1 MFSRDDILE
10 KPAKKDRN
18 RLVFTIVPE
27 YTDIYANPYSSGKV
41 LAIFFH
47 VRWGWRE
54 HCKMQKISSKDLPET
69 PSLSASHLLWKS
81 KNFPWICVKRF
92 NRFHVKCRFSSFFFF
107 CIGAL
112 QLQTTSGVTKKVW
125 IPWATDVYVLDNE
138 DSGGV
143 EESSSSASRSIFGCN
158 NSCF

>member
-92 NRFHVKCRFSSFFFF
+92 NRFHVKCRFSSLFFFLHRSF
-107 CIGAL
+107 ATTNDFWSNQESLDPLSYRCVCIG
-112 QLQTTSGVTKKVW
+112 
-125 IPWATDVYVLDNE
+125 
-138 DSGGV
+138 
-143 EESSSSASRSIFGCN
+143 
-158 NSCF
+158 